1 MALLILIIGFVLFFL
16 SVGTITGALNGFK
29 DTAIKSILLFSLL
42 LTLITESVSFFNM
55 LNHNSVVMIWLVISF
70 CCLIFLY
77 FRRSDLK
84 QLIRNLK
91 DSFQGFSPSMEG
103 SHKIGFYAVMF
114 ILALV
119 LLQGIINP
127 PNNWDSMTYHL
138 ARITAWISQQSV
150 NHFPTHIVRQ
160 VYQPPFSEFVIL
172 HVNLLSLNDYFS
184 NAVQFL
190 FLIFCLIVLLSLL
203 ELIGLKHQFGWIAM
217 VLLITIPE
225 VILQASSTQN
235 DIVVSF
241 YILSATLFA
250 IKSLK
255 EKGLNN
261 YIFLGLSVGFAI
273 LTKGTAYIFLAP
285 VLLFFG
291 VAVLIKTYKLRKYSF
306 LVFSIAAALISIAI
320 NSGHYYRNYQMSGH
334 ILGVSEAEYS
344 RYANEIKGPDIFV
357 SNFIKNMSNHLGPYP
372 LSRISKE
379 AVIQLHKLAGMDA
392 DDPRT
397 NFPGEVYKGASDL
410 PTHEDTA
417 PNPLHFLLIL
427 IAFFL
432 IVKALIRNNI
442 RVNRLILY
450 LGIAILI
457 QSVLFSYYLKWQ
469 PWHTRLHTPVFML
482 SIPLICYAFKIN
494 EKYIRYLKMAAI
506 IALGYALLV
515 VLFNSSRPYLST
527 RFTTN
532 ISITDHR
539 SKKIYAN
546 KLHQYEEYES
556 ISAEIKRFGFK
567 NIGLILG
574 REDWEYPLFRNAYTD
589 PLRPIHINVRNITA
603 SVTIERPE
611 VDCIISTSVNDSVI
625 YHNSKRFENQTTE
638 NKFVWFYYVRR

>member
-1 MALLILIIGFVLFFL
+1 
-16 SVGTITGALNGFK
+16 
-29 DTAIKSILLFSLL
+29 
-42 LTLITESVSFFNM
+42 
-55 LNHNSVVMIWLVISF
+55 
-70 CCLIFLY
+70 
-77 FRRSDLK
+77 
-84 QLIRNLK
+84 
-91 DSFQGFSPSMEG
+91 MEG

-532 ISITDHR
+532 ISVTDHR

-603 SVTIERPE
+603 SVTVERPE

>member
-16 SVGTITGALNGFK
+16 SVGIITSPRNGFR

-42 LTLITESVSFFNM
+42 LAGITELTSFFKV
-55 LNHNSVVMIWLVISF
+55 LNHGSLVILWSVF
-70 CCLIFLY
+70 STCCLVLLY
-77 FRRSDLK
+77 LRRSRLK
-84 QLIRNLK
+84 QFIRNLN
-91 DSFQGFSPSMEG
+91 DSFQRFSPSMVH
-103 SHKIGFYAVMF
+103 SHMITFYAVMF
-114 ILALV
+114 ILTLV

-138 ARITAWISQQSV
+138 ARITAWISQQSLS
-150 NHFPTHIVRQ
+150 HFPTHIVRQ
-160 VYQPPFSEFVIL
+160 VYQPPFAEFVTL

-184 NAVQFL
+184 NAVQFV

-217 VLLITIPE
+217 ALLISIPE

-241 YILSATLFA
+241 FILSATLFA

-255 EKGLNN
+255 KNGLNN
-261 YIFLGLSVGFAI
+261 YIFLGFSVGFAI

-285 VLLFFG
+285 VLLFFA
-291 VAVLIKTYKLRKYSF
+291 VAVLVKTIKSRKYSYII
-306 LVFSIAAALISIAI
+306 FSIAAALIAIAI
-320 NSGHYYRNYQMSGH
+320 NTGHYYRNYQMSGH
-334 ILGVSEAEYS
+334 ILGVSEAEHS
-344 RYANEIKGPDIFV
+344 RYANEITGPDIFV

-379 AVIQLHKLAGMDA
+379 AVIRLHKLAGMDA

-397 NFPGEVYKGASDL
+397 NFPGEIYRGASDL

-432 IVKALIRNNI
+432 IAKALIWNNI

-450 LGIAILI
+450 LALVILI
-457 QSVLFSYYLKWQ
+457 QTILFSYYLKWQ

-494 EKYIRYLKMAAI
+494 EKYIRFLKMASI

-532 ISITDHR
+532 ISVTDHR
-539 SKKIYAN
+539 SKKMYAN

-556 ISAEIKRFGFK
+556 VSSEIKRLGFK
-567 NIGLILG
+567 NIGLILS
-574 REDWEYPLFRNAYTD
+574 REDWEYPLFKNTYTR
-589 PLRPIHINVRNITA
+589 PLRPIHIEVKNISG
-603 SVTIERPE
+603 SVSIERPE
-611 VDCIISTSVNDSVI
+611 VDCIISTTVNDSVLF
-625 YHNSKRFENQTTE
+625 HNSKRFENQTTE
-638 NKFVWFYYVRR
+638 NKFVWFYYVLR